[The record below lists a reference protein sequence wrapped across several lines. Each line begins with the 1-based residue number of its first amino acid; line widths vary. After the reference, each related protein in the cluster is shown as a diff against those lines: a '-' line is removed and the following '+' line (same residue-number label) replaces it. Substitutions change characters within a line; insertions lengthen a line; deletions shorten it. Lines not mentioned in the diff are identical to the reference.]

1 MKRIIGLL
9 AFMGLLIALSGCAT
23 LTAATPD
30 EEGEVKIVLT
40 DYDFNPNTIRVK
52 AGQKVTF
59 VVSNQGDKMHEIM
72 IGRDVN
78 IEGNLTEGFHEDF
91 FAGITPEIHGPG
103 MVMGLEGGD
112 MEHDMEG
119 MAGDAME
126 HDMDAMAED
135 EEHDDGMEHNMDEM
149 AEGEEHDDEM
159 AGGEE
164 HDDGMGHDDVMAEG
178 EMEEMEQAEMDH
190 DEEEMAGDA
199 MAEMDHDEE
208 MAEGEEHD
216 DGMEHDDAMAE
227 GEEHNDEMAA
237 GDMEHDMEGMEH
249 DMVETS
255 FGALQRPLMDA
266 HAGLMV
272 MFDPT
277 MIPANEVTTIT
288 FTVPE
293 DKVGEWELGCFQ
305 EQGQHYDDGM
315 RGTLIVEPSS

>member
-9 AFMGLLIALSGCAT
+9 AFVGLLITSSGCAT
-23 LTAATPD
+23 LTAATPG
-30 EEGEVKIVLT
+30 EEGEVRIVLS
-40 DYDFNPNTIRVK
+40 DYDFNPNAIRVK

-72 IGRDVN
+72 IGRDIN
-78 IEGNLTEGFHEDF
+78 IEGDLTEGFHEDF

-112 MEHDMEG
+112 MEHDM
-119 MAGDAME
+119 
-126 HDMDAMAED
+126 
-135 EEHDDGMEHNMDEM
+135 DEM
-149 AEGEEHDDEM
+149 AEGDMMEEVDHDEEM
-159 AGGEE
+159 ADGEME
-164 HDDGMGHDDVMAEG
+164 EMAHDEEMAEG
-178 EMEEMEQAEMDH
+178 EMEEMAH
-190 DEEEMAGDA
+190 DEEMADGEVE
-199 MAEMDHDEE
+199 EMDHDEE
-208 MAEGEEHD
+208 MAE
-216 DGMEHDDAMAE
+216 
-227 GEEHNDEMAA
+227 

-255 FGALQRPLMDA
+255 FGALQRPEMDA

-315 RGTLIVEPSS
+315 RGTLIVEPAS